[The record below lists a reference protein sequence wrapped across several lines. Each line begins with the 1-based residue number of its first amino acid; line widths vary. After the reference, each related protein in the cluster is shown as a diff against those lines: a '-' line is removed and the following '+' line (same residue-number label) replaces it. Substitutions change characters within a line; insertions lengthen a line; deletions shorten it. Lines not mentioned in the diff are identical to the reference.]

1 MLTLDAL
8 KEVYKSLGGSAED
21 VANMTLTADV
31 IAAIATKVAGS
42 GSVLPSVDAED
53 NGKRLA
59 VVSGEWAAASAELP
73 TVAVGDAGKVLTVDS
88 EGKWA
93 AILPEA

>member
-1 MLTLDAL
+1 MLTVDAL
-8 KEVYKSLGGSAED
+8 KEVYKSLGGSADD
-21 VANMTLTADV
+21 VADMTLSADV

-59 VVSGEWAAASAELP
+59 VVNGKWAAAAAELP
-73 TVAVGDAGKVLTVDS
+73 AVAIADAGKVLTVNA